1 LNSIHKNVGKLKPN
15 GFRLYDVNGNTVRAI
30 FVDYVLQLETST
42 SIAKV
47 FIA

>member
-1 LNSIHKNVGKLKPN
+1 MSANS
-15 GFRLYDVNGNTVRAI
+15 FSSYYDVNGNAVRAI
-30 FVDYVLQLETST
+30 FVDYVLQLETGT